1 MIECLLNLVLYNLL
15 KGTKRLAIIEPVHT
29 GCDLAFKKSKMQTKQ
44 IAKKAKWIF
53 FFFKLKVLK
62 TAPVFVTHCVLKKT
76 AITVRW

>member
-29 GCDLAFKKSKMQTKQ
+29 GCDLAFKKTRCRQNRLQKRP
-44 IAKKAKWIF
+44 WNF

>member
-53 FFFKLKVLK
+53 FF
-62 TAPVFVTHCVLKKT
+62 
-76 AITVRW
+76 